1 VLGRKADVFMRPYLL
16 WHFLKCLPI
25 CHHESNHCYSC
36 CMCSASDG
44 SNNALFMVRQQ
55 NTEGLTDNKIS
66 VIEQLT
72 CKNMAFIVV
81 LHETNYITADKL
93 VIPNF

>member
-1 VLGRKADVFMRPYLL
+1 
-16 WHFLKCLPI
+16 
-25 CHHESNHCYSC
+25 
-36 CMCSASDG
+36 
-44 SNNALFMVRQQ
+44 MVRQQ